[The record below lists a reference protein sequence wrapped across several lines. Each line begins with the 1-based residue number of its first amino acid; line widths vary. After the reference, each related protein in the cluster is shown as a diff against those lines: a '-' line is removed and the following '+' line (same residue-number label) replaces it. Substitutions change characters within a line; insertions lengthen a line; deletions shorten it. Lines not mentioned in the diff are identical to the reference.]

1 MSLIDNL
8 KNAIENRISS
18 LISSHNTNSNAH
30 SSILSTVAKTGNY
43 TDLSN
48 KPAVDSAL
56 STISSNAIQNQTVTN
71 ALNNKSNS
79 DHNHNDVYYTENEV
93 DGLISAH
100 NTNSNAHNLAAVA
113 TSGSYNDLTDK
124 PSGFTVD
131 SSLSSSSTNP
141 VQNKVV
147 KNALDNKANSTHSH
161 TWSLQAIG
169 SSYGTLRVNTDI
181 RLCILQYNRDVSFPT
196 ANSTKTVV
204 SGLIPSAY
212 RPSGTVIGTTYNPA
226 VAMGINNSGDI
237 LMRASSA
244 TTSAI
249 AVNCTTVWFY

>member
-30 SSILSTVAKTGNY
+30 SSILSTVAKTGDY

-124 PSGFTVD
+124 PSKFTVD

-161 TWSLQAIG
+161 TWSSQAVG
-169 SSYGTLRVNTDI
+169 SYGILKINTDI
-181 RLCILQYNRDVSFPT
+181 RLCILQYNREVTFPT
-196 ANSTKTVV
+196 ANSTKTVA
-204 SGLIPSAY
+204 SGAIPSSY
-212 RPSGTVIGTTYNPA
+212 RPSSTIIGSTYNPA

-244 TTSAI
+244 TTSAV
-249 AVNCTTVWFY
+249 AVNCTTIWNY